1 MDGQLKALLLQMEEE
16 EEEERRVRE
25 AQWVEQSRQVEMMLL
40 ELEEEER
47 RVKKNRPPEKRAWTQ
62 PPEQNPTVL
71 PGFNSPQQSQHEL
84 LGAPPFPHMHS
95 VQQVYVPAQ
104 QHPAQ
109 HIHVS
114 AELQPT
120 DALLDSLLQQ
130 LEATQE
136 YEAGS
141 NAEVAKDL
149 LTRYGGAYLGTSIA
163 LSLVSFSLCYL
174 LVDQGVDVAGLL
186 DSFGLHVDS
195 TGEAVGTFAIAYAAH
210 KALSPVRFPPTV
222 ALTPVVAGWLGKNKE
237 KEEGSK
243 GE

>member
-1 MDGQLKALLLQMEEE
+1 MVVANSAANRGVANFSTC
-16 EEEERRVRE
+16 
-25 AQWVEQSRQVEMMLL
+25 SRLPSCSVLTG
-40 ELEEEER
+40 R
-47 RVKKNRPPEKRAWTQ
+47 APNRPLRISARSSLQDKRETGAAASSSSSSSSSSNTTSTSSVNSQ
-62 PPEQNPTVL
+62 TASSPPASSAA
-71 PGFNSPQQSQHEL
+71 SPADE
-84 LGAPPFPHMHS
+84 
-95 VQQVYVPAQ
+95 
-104 QHPAQ
+104 
-109 HIHVS
+109 
-114 AELQPT
+114 AEEVT
-120 DALLDSLLQQ
+120 RKWG
-130 LEATQE
+130 LEAGLWK
-136 YEAGS
+136 AGS

-186 DSFGLHVDS
+186 DSLGLHVDS

-237 KEEGSK
+237 KEGESK